1 MTLEK
6 PDLYDFA
13 PEGTR
18 LVLRAGRCSDCGALS
33 FPFPVYGCSKCG
45 TDASAV
51 KEEMLDARAPLLS
64 FATVHVAL
72 VPGLSP
78 PVTVGEIEVLPGQ
91 IEEIMIDAPEE
102 ALSVG
107 MMVQAVARDV
117 ERNGQTVTACRF
129 VPAGDQT

>member
-91 IEEIMIDAPEE
+91 IEEIMIDAPEDAGKSRRAKARPGE
-102 ALSVG
+102 THDCRTDRRRSTCAGQGESV
-107 MMVQAVARDV
+107 
-117 ERNGQTVTACRF
+117 
-129 VPAGDQT
+129 